1 MLIIFDL
8 DNTLID
14 RDAAF
19 VACLDHFLK
28 KHDLVLSSVQMQKII
43 KKDDSGRY
51 ERAQFC
57 RFLSRFLPELTL
69 TEEQV
74 WTEFQQLPAFVQPND
89 TINRVLM
96 ALSKQHTLC
105 LLSNG
110 SSTMQRAKLHNAQ
123 LPHIF
128 DHVFIS
134 GEMGISKPDPQI
146 FTAVLKH
153 YHVKPIDCV
162 MIGDDLVRD
171 IEPAKAMGLHT
182 IWVEAFMAK
191 RMQQTPS
198 HHRAQNNLSSHFSSH
213 PPSHFRIGN
222 ALDLE
227 EHIIQCGI

>member
-1 MLIIFDL
+1 VLIIFDL

-19 VACLDHFLK
+19 VACLDQFLK
-28 KHDLVLSSVQMQKII
+28 KYNLVLSSVQMQKII

-51 ERAQFC
+51 ERTQFC
-57 RFLSRFLPELTL
+57 RFLSGFLPELAL
-69 TEEQV
+69 TEEQI

-134 GEMGISKPDPQI
+134 GELGISKPDPQI

-162 MIGDDLVRD
+162 MIGDDPMRD
-171 IEPAKAMGLHT
+171 IEPAQAMGLHT
-182 IWVEAFMAK
+182 IWVEAFMAE

-198 HHRAQNNLSSHFSSH
+198 PKRAQHSFQSHR
-213 PPSHFRIGN
+213 PSHFRVSN

>member
-1 MLIIFDL
+1 VLIIFDL

-19 VACLDHFLK
+19 VACLDQFLK
-28 KHDLVLSSVQMQKII
+28 KYNLVLSSDQMQKII

-57 RFLSRFLPELTL
+57 RFLTRFLPELTL

-110 SSTMQRAKLHNAQ
+110 SGTMQRAKLHNAQ
-123 LPHIF
+123 LPQIF

-134 GEMGISKPDPQI
+134 GEMGISKPDPRI

-153 YHVKPIDCV
+153 YQVKPIDCV

-182 IWVEAFMAK
+182 IWIEAFMAE
-191 RMQQTPS
+191 RMQQIPS
-198 HHRAQNNLSSHFSSH
+198 HNRAQNNLSSHFSSH
-213 PPSHFRIGN
+213 LPSHFRAGN

>member
-19 VACLDHFLK
+19 VACLDQFLK
-28 KHDLVLSSVQMQKII
+28 QYDLALSSELMQEII

-57 RFLSRFLPELTL
+57 HFLAAALAPLNLSS
-69 TEEQV
+69 EQI
-74 WTEFQQLPAFVQPND
+74 WREFQQLPAYVKPNNI
-89 TINRVLM
+89 INNVLRT
-96 ALSKQHTLC
+96 LSQQHTLC

-110 SSTMQRAKLHNAQ
+110 SGTMQRTKLQNAQ
-123 LPHIF
+123 LPPVF

-134 GEMGISKPDPQI
+134 GEMGLSKPDPRT
-146 FTAVLKH
+146 FTAVLEH
-153 YHVKPIDCV
+153 YHLNPIDGV
-162 MIGDDLVRD
+162 MIGDDLMRD

-182 IWVEAFMAK
+182 IWIEAFMAE
-191 RMQQTPS
+191 RMQQTPNPTRTQHGFPS
-198 HHRAQNNLSSHFSSH
+198 HR
-213 PPSHFRIGN
+213 PSHFRVGN